1 MKGVPKLRRCK
12 CQARAEM
19 WYMPLTG
26 AYTVRCTRCTRKTP
40 PHITEKMAAEDW
52 NEKYWKGDQA

>member
-1 MKGVPKLRRCK
+1 MCRPDIAK
-12 CQARAEM
+12 M
-19 WYMPLTG
+19 WYMPLPG